1 LHRTYYFIRHAVP
14 INDAG
19 LFNISSFEA
28 DMLEGTDLSLS
39 DIGKKQARE
48 VSETVRNLSVQYM
61 VSSTLKRAVET
72 AEIVAERT
80 GIIYKERFEELVELS
95 MGAVHHRKFDF
106 FKLFIKA
113 DFPKKTKMFFSAAM
127 YQFMSI
133 YYLLQWYRG
142 KARGGDTLQNIY
154 QKTNS
159 ILKRLD
165 DFPETRIA
173 VVGHGYWI
181 FFLALNVLGGS
192 GRHIPKLSFV
202 KNCSITRIDS
212 DGSGKYR
219 LIYFAK
225 TDV

>member
-1 LHRTYYFIRHAVP
+1 
-14 INDAG
+14 
-19 LFNISSFEA
+19 
-28 DMLEGTDLSLS
+28 MLEGTDLPLS

-48 VSETVRNLSVQYM
+48 VAETVRNLSIQHM
-61 VSSTLKRAVET
+61 VSSTLQRAVET
-72 AEIVAERT
+72 AEIIAERT
-80 GIIYKERFEELVELS
+80 GITYRERFEELAELS
-95 MGAVHHRKFDF
+95 MGAVSHRKFNF

-113 DFPKKTKMFFSAAM
+113 NFSKKTKMFFSDVM

-142 KARGGDTLQNIY
+142 KTRGGDLLQNIY
-154 QKTNS
+154 QRTNS

-165 DFPETRIA
+165 DFPETHIA

-181 FFLALNVLGGS
+181 FFLALNLLGGS
-192 GRHIPKLSFV
+192 RRHIPRLSFV

-212 DGSGKYR
+212 DGLGKYR

-225 TDV
+225 TNV